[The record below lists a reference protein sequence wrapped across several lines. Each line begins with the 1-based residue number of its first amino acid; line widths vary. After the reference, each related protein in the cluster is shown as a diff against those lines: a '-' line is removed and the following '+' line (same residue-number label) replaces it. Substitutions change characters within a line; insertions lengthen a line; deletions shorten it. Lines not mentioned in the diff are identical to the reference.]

1 MQAKARGYG
10 EQHGVRYVL
19 SDTEAVL
26 DSDTDVEAV
35 LDSDTDADSDGVLVE
50 EGVRDVD
57 AEGEAEGVEDGVG
70 VALAHTVLGDATAGS
85 TNTSGAQGEEGQGW
99 GRGWTSHR
107 HDAATCSRHA
117 VSCIRALC

>member
-1 MQAKARGYG
+1 MQAKAGGYG

-26 DSDTDVEAV
+26 DSDTD
-35 LDSDTDADSDGVLVE
+35 ADSDGVLVE
-50 EGVRDVD
+50 EGVRDVE

-85 TNTSGAQGEEGQGW
+85 TNTSGAQREEGQGW
-99 GRGWTSHR
+99 GGGRGWTSHR
-107 HDAATCSRHA
+107 QDAATCSRHA
-117 VSCIRALC
+117 ASCIPVLC